1 MFAHRCSLLLQ
12 KSAMEIGSKLTSG
25 EEGKK
30 VNPLEAWNNTQV
42 FFMTDLAKAYG
53 EYYVVQ

>member
-1 MFAHRCSLLLQ
+1 
-12 KSAMEIGSKLTSG
+12 MEIGSKLTSG

-42 FFMTDLAKAYG
+42 FFLTDLAKAYG
-53 EYYVVQ
+53 EYFIV